1 MTFKEAL
8 FFTGKCLT
16 INHEK
21 HNKLLV
27 EEALKKDIIDWD
39 MIVKVSTAHYV
50 FPALY
55 CNLKKA
61 NFLEYLPEDLVAYMK
76 HITDLNRDRNSQ
88 IIEQAKEINNLLLE
102 NNITPIFLKGTGN
115 LLEGLYDDIAER
127 MVGDID
133 FLVSLDE
140 FESSAQLLKNTNYS
154 SPSGKYL
161 DHRHHPRLT
170 KKDKIAAV
178 EIHKGLL
185 IKKYSDEFNFEIV
198 SKDYL
203 TIGTLNF
210 LSYKNQLSL
219 SIIAKQINDNGQFY
233 NNIALRNSYDV
244 FLLSQKTDALNAIKK
259 FNKLFTPLN
268 NFLAITKFALNS
280 NIITVDKNKSSANTI
295 KKFDRIISKQL
306 QQKTLTKR
314 LFITK
319 RLSIIYKSFFS
330 KEYRSWLFYRV
341 TSKQWQREKLVQLG
355 LKKTKSNL

>member
-140 FESSAQLLKNTNYS
+140 FEKTVELLKGFGYSEFHKKKFDSTIVNRHFPKMTKKNQIASIEVHYKMVSREKFNEFNYQFIKNNITLKNNYS
-154 SPSGKYL
+154 LLS
-161 DHRHHPRLT
+161 HN
-170 KKDKIAAV
+170 DKVIMTS
-178 EIHKGLL
+178 INKQLNDL
-185 IKKYSDEFNFEIV
+185 SD
-198 SKDYL
+198 K
-203 TIGTLNF
+203 
-210 LSYKNQLSL
+210 
-219 SIIAKQINDNGQFY
+219 FY
-233 NNIALRNSYDV
+233 HFGLRNSYDL
-244 FLLSQKTDALNAIKK
+244 FLLSIKTNTLEAIKK
-259 FNKLFTPLN
+259 TQHYNKLNP
-268 NFLAITKFALNS
+268 FLYSSFHLLGKSKSIRFIDNKYASSFFAKQITQLESPNS
-280 NIITVDKNKSSANTI
+280 LKKEYI
-295 KKFDRIISKQL
+295 KKRVQFSHRLSVISKA
-306 QQKTLTKR
+306 
-314 LFITK
+314 F
-319 RLSIIYKSFFS
+319 YN
-330 KEYRSWLFYRV
+330 KEYRKYLIARI
-341 TSKQWQREKLVQLG
+341 
-355 LKKTKSNL
+355 KSNL